1 MTERVLV
8 AMDGS
13 TLGRDSLAYALD
25 VFPNARVVAVH
36 VADPELDM
44 LPADAEDVYETD
56 LDSLDGVG
64 DETARAVFETMR
76 DVADEE
82 PLDATYL
89 VGPVEER
96 LVEYVDD
103 GKFDHV
109 VMGTHGRDGLSRLL
123 IGSVAEAVVRRTDVP
138 TVLVK

>member
-8 AMDGS
+8 AVDDS
-13 TLGRDSLAYALD
+13 TLSRDSLAYALD
-25 VFPNARVVAVH
+25 VYPNARVIAVH

-44 LPADAEDVYETD
+44 LPTDAEDVYEAD

-64 DETARAVFETMR
+64 DETARTVFETIR
-76 DVADEE
+76 EVAGTDAVDV
-82 PLDATYL
+82 TYL
-89 VGPVEER
+89 VGPVEDR
-96 LVEYVDD
+96 LVEYVDA
-103 GKFDHV
+103 GEFDHV

-123 IGSVAEAVVRRTDVP
+123 IGSIAEAVVRRTDVP